1 MGESMNII
9 VEEKCYRVFIPDVVE
24 CFIWAEDL
32 ESALEQAIIE
42 YGTEVAVREAFYK
55 EWNCGGNCGYD
66 DLGNHIEFDKTE

>member
-1 MGESMNII
+1 MGESMNLM
-9 VEEKCYRVFIPDVVE
+9 VEEKCYRVFIPNVVE
-24 CFIWAEDL
+24 DFIWAEDL
-32 ESALEQAIIE
+32 KSALKQATEE